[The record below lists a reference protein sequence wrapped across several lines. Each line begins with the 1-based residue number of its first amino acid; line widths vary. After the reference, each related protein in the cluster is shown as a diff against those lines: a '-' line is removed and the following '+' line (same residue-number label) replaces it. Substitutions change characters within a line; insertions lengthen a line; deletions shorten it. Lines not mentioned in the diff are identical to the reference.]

1 MSNLRLGATFPENSW
16 TSTDPSQRPSGSS
29 GAATSAEFVTSDT
42 AGDRIAHSSNSE
54 SGLQTAVASHTGA
67 GVSSVVTGVSVGGRA
82 VVAST
87 AGVGQVRVQQLTVD
101 GKEKERLEDIM
112 AVAQ

>member
-1 MSNLRLGATFPENSW
+1 MSNLRLGATSPDNSW

-29 GAATSAEFVTSDT
+29 GAATSAEFITSDT
-42 AGDRIAHSSNSE
+42 AGDRIAR
-54 SGLQTAVASHTGA
+54 SGLQAAVAPHTGA